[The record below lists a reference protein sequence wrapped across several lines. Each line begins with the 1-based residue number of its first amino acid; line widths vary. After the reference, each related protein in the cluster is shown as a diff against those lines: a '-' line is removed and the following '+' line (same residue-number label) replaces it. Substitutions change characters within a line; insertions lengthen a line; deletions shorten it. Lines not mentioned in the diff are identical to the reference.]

1 MNHLFYQLPI
11 RLGPLMT
18 RQEMPT
24 CGVGVSIAQQ
34 LYLLIHTRY
43 GELRSD
49 RSFGCRVWEIEF
61 ERTLNTGDWADEL
74 GLSLGDAIRQ
84 HEPRLK
90 NVQVSINAT
99 VVDRNSFI
107 RQPDE
112 YRQRATVTIAAL
124 LTQTEEPFQF
134 STQLHVGQLAK

>member
-1 MNHLFYQLPI
+1 
-11 RLGPLMT
+11 MT

-24 CGVGVSIAQQ
+24 CSVGVSIAQQ

-49 RSFGCRVWEIEF
+49 RSFGCRVWEVEF
-61 ERTLNTGDWADEL
+61 ERALNTGDWSDEL
-74 GLSLGDAIRQ
+74 GLSLQEAIRQ

-90 NVQVSINAT
+90 SVQVSISST
-99 VVDRNSFI
+99 VVDRNSFV

-112 YRQRATVTIAAL
+112 YRQRATVNVTAL

-134 STQLHVGQLAK
+134 STQLHVGQLAR